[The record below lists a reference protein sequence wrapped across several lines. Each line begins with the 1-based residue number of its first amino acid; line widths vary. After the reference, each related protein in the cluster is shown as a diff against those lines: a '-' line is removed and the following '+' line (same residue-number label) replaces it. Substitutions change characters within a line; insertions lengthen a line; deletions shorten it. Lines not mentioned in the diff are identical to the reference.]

1 MTGVGSRRSA
11 VHTGDAAVP
20 GSRALG
26 SLRVLLAEDNPLNQM
41 VARGI
46 LEKRGSQV
54 DTAVDGAEALAAWEA
69 GDYDLILMNVQ
80 MPKMDGYEVT
90 HATRQSER
98 QLRGRTPII
107 GLTANAMKGD
117 RELCLQAGMDGYV
130 AKPVRSEALFE
141 EIDRVLSELRK
152 AR

>member
-1 MTGVGSRRSA
+1 M
-11 VHTGDAAVP
+11 P

-54 DTAVDGAEALAAWEA
+54 DTAVYGAEALAAWEA

-90 HATRQSER
+90 HAIRQSER

>member
-1 MTGVGSRRSA
+1 M
-11 VHTGDAAVP
+11 
-20 GSRALG
+20 
-26 SLRVLLAEDNPLNQM
+26 
-41 VARGI
+41 
-46 LEKRGSQV
+46 

-69 GDYDLILMNVQ
+69 GDYDLILMDVQ
-80 MPKMDGYEVT
+80 MPTMDGYEVT

>member
-69 GDYDLILMNVQ
+69 GDYDLILMDVQ
-80 MPKMDGYEVT
+80 MPK
-90 HATRQSER
+90 
-98 QLRGRTPII
+98 
-107 GLTANAMKGD
+107 
-117 RELCLQAGMDGYV
+117 MDGYV